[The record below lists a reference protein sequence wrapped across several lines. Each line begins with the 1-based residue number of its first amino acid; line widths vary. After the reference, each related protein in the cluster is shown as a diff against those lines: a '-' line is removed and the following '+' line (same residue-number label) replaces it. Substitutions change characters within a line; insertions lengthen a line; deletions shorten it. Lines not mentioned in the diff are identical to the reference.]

1 MKEGHQF
8 EVESTSIVHCVEINS
23 SIKNELMKQ
32 SEPHHR
38 ALKIL
43 AYVWEVEYSKAPLDQ
58 THHPSSLVLY
68 SIP

>member
-43 AYVWEVEYSKAPLDQ
+43 AYV
-58 THHPSSLVLY
+58 
-68 SIP
+68 